1 MATYVTRARIHVD
14 RVATAW
20 AITRFIDPAANF
32 LFVDRTTRLRELDA
46 IPFDIRGVRIG
57 HRDGRCTFETLLEI
71 YELSGAAL
79 MRMAG
84 IIRAADLPEEGNGPA
99 EAAGVAAIFDGLRDL
114 PLTDEERLQRGLV
127 VCDGLFAYCSRLS
140 APG

>member
-1 MATYVTRARIHVD
+1 MATYVTRSRIHVD

-20 AITRFIDPAANF
+20 AITRFIDPAATF
-32 LFVDRTTRLRELDA
+32 LFVDRTARLRELDA

-57 HRDGRCTFETLLEI
+57 HRNGRCTFETLLEI
-71 YELSGAAL
+71 YELSSPAL

-114 PLTDEERLQRGLV
+114 PLTDEERLERGLA
-127 VCDGLFAYCSRLS
+127 VCDGLLAYCST
-140 APG
+140 